1 MAKVNVSIPDTLL
14 AEVDDL
20 ANGLHASRSGFVAE
34 ATARYVTEVR
44 TEQAR
49 LARAERIRRGIAD
62 ARSLSERIGAIDGV
76 AAVRDI
82 RDASEPWLGG
92 ASE

>member
-1 MAKVNVSIPDTLL
+1 MAKVNVSMPDALL

-20 ANGLHASRSGFVAE
+20 ADGLHASRSGFVAE

-49 LARAERIRRGIAD
+49 LARAERIRLGMAD
-62 ARSLSERIGAIDGV
+62 ARSLSERIGAIDGD
-76 AAVRDI
+76 AAIREA
-82 RDASEPWLGG
+82 RDASEPWLGREG
-92 ASE
+92 E